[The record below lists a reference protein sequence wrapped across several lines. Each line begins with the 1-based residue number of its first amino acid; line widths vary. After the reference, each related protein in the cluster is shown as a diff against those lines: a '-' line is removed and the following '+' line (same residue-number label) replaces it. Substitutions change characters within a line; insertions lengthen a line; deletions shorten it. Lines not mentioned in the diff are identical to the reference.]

1 MKRLLPCRRSILSGT
16 AASLLAAGCMAV
28 PPLHIDRSTDHYPKN
43 TDDLT
48 LRGLAKKKGLKFG
61 AAVNADELQDNAAH
75 RKAFIQDCS
84 LLATKNELKW
94 WHLQPRPGDYNW
106 SEADWLIDFADQ
118 HDMVVHGHTLVWHE
132 GNARWV
138 VEDTDEEEAQPRLI
152 KHIRDVVGRYKGR
165 IQAWDVV
172 NEAVDPLDDRDDG
185 LRETFWLER
194 LGVGHIDLAFRI
206 AHEADPD
213 AVLIYND
220 YGLERGS
227 ELSIEKRAATLR
239 LLEGMVSRDVP
250 IQALGIQSHLSSC
263 WDDFS
268 QETLAAFLQDV
279 ADLGLEIIV
288 SELDVID
295 RCYAADFAERDQL
308 VSAVYDRFLEVALD
322 QPAVKSVTTWGLS
335 DRFTWLNE
343 FRPRQDGLKVR
354 ALPYDDNMRRKPA
367 WQSLASAFKSTND
380 RRLGQS

>member
-28 PPLHIDRSTDHYPKN
+28 PPLHINRSTDHYPKN

-48 LRGLAKKKGLKFG
+48 LRGVAGEKGLKFG
-61 AAVNADELQDNAAH
+61 AAVNAHELRDNAAH
-75 RKAFIQDCS
+75 RQAFIRDCS

-106 SEADWLIDFADQ
+106 AQADWLVDFAHQ
-118 HDMVVHGHTLVWHE
+118 HNMIVHGHTLVWHE

-138 VEDTDEEEAQPRLI
+138 VEETDQEEAQPRLI
-152 KHIRDVVGRYKGR
+152 KHIRDVVGRYRGK
-165 IQAWDVV
+165 IHAWDVV

-185 LRETFWLER
+185 LRETFWLEK
-194 LGVGHIDLAFRI
+194 LGVEYIDLAFRT
-206 AHEADPD
+206 AHEVDPD

-220 YGLERGS
+220 YGLERGA
-227 ELSIEKRAATLR
+227 ELSIEKRVATLR
-239 LLEGMVSRDVP
+239 MLEGMVSRDVP

-268 QETLAAFLQDV
+268 QETLAEFLQQV
-279 ADLGLEIIV
+279 ADLGLEIMV

-295 RCYAADFAERDQL
+295 KCYPADFAERDQR
-308 VSAVYDRFLEVALD
+308 VSEVYDRFLEVALD
-322 QPAVKSVTTWGLS
+322 QPAVKTITTWGLS

-354 ALPYDDNMRRKPA
+354 SLPYDDNMRRKPA
-367 WQSLASAFKSTND
+367 WQSLADAFNNAD
-380 RRLGQS
+380 ERRLVQS